1 MEFVDILFMIVAAII
16 IILVLLQGGKD
27 GASATIMGGST
38 QRNYAN
44 LKERGPEKVLMYLT
58 FAMGGLFV
66 FLAIWIRVIAK

>member
-1 MEFVDILFMIVAAII
+1 MEFVDILFIIVAAII
-16 IILVLLQGGKD
+16 IILVLLQGGKE
-27 GASATIMGGST
+27 GASATIMGGT
-38 QRNYAN
+38 QRNFAN

>member
-44 LKERGPEKVLMYLT
+44 LKERGPEKVLL
-58 FAMGGLFV
+58 
-66 FLAIWIRVIAK
+66 

>member
-16 IILVLLQGGKD
+16 IILVLLQGGKE
-27 GASATIMGGST
+27 GASAVIMGGS
-38 QRNYAN
+38 QRTFAN

-66 FLAIWIRVIAK
+66 FLAIWIRVVGK